1 MSGEIENIRK
11 RGIVVET
18 AVDAN
23 RILGLINKLKPIQ
36 TQYELMRVG
45 HDREG
50 GYLIPDDI
58 VGIATCFSACS
69 SIDSSVAFEQDLH
82 ESFGINSHLV
92 NFSMEE
98 VPGYITPLSFIPKF
112 LGPTNNNMYLTL
124 DSWVKE
130 TVEYEYCGVHQL
142 MLKLDCEGKE
152 YGAILSSSE
161 EILKQFRI
169 IVLKLTDV
177 DKWGHPSF
185 FKIVED
191 FTNKLLQHFN
201 VVHIHPDNKGIIK
214 NINGIDLPETI
225 EITFLSK
232 KRCKVLG
239 YVNSLPDEL
248 DKPCN
253 PDLVDIALP
262 DIWYK

>member
-50 GYLIPDDI
+50 GYLIPD
-58 VGIATCFSACS
+58 
-69 SIDSSVAFEQDLH
+69 
-82 ESFGINSHLV
+82 
-92 NFSMEE
+92 
-98 VPGYITPLSFIPKF
+98 
-112 LGPTNNNMYLTL
+112 
-124 DSWVKE
+124 
-130 TVEYEYCGVHQL
+130 
-142 MLKLDCEGKE
+142 
-152 YGAILSSSE
+152 
-161 EILKQFRI
+161 
-169 IVLKLTDV
+169 
-177 DKWGHPSF
+177 
-185 FKIVED
+185 
-191 FTNKLLQHFN
+191 
-201 VVHIHPDNKGIIK
+201 
-214 NINGIDLPETI
+214 
-225 EITFLSK
+225 
-232 KRCKVLG
+232 
-239 YVNSLPDEL
+239 EL